1 MTATIQSL
9 VKKLMTVIY
18 SYHDIQN
25 IQDLKIPAD
34 KDQFD
39 NKLNALLSQ
48 SPKKVYESISPVIES
63 ATKTYSDRKFFLYF
77 LLKEAVYLHHISI
90 RNAPLTGEDF
100 TKLLDN
106 LTNFI
111 SNLVHLL
118 KTDKGKTIKVNQA
131 ILNFDEQGQVDAVS
145 YSQLDL
151 KGLIKVRY
159 IAGSSDCQTG
169 TLSRNHIINPLLE
182 QENSIEKACYSV
194 CMDFKKDLLCKHTD
208 QIYNENIELKA
219 ENARLKDALEK
230 EKAKK
235 NAPLTAIKS
244 GAPLT
249 AIKFGAFVT
258 AYPSN
263 WFNKLN
269 SNMNTEAHTA
279 QSSQDCLLVNT

>member
-9 VKKLMTVIY
+9 VRKLITVIY

-34 KDQFD
+34 KDQYD
-39 NKLNALLSQ
+39 NELNALLSQ
-48 SPKKVYESISPVIES
+48 SPKKAFDSISSVIDS
-63 ATKTYSDRKFFLYF
+63 ATKTYPDRKFFLYF

-90 RNAPLTGEDF
+90 RNAPLTDEDF

-118 KTDKGKTIKVNQA
+118 KTDKRKTIKVNQA

-151 KGLIKVRY
+151 KGLINVGY
-159 IAGSSDCQTG
+159 IAGSTDCQTG
-169 TLSRNHIINPLLE
+169 ALSRKHIINPLLE

-194 CMDFKKDLLCKHTD
+194 CMHFKKDLLCEHTD

-219 ENARLKDALEK
+219 EVARLQATLEK

-235 NAPLTAIKS
+235 NPPLTAIKS
-244 GAPLT
+244 
-249 AIKFGAFVT
+249 GAFVT

-263 WFNKLN
+263 WFNGLN
-269 SNMNTEAHTA
+269 SKIITEAHPA
-279 QSSQDCLLVNT
+279 QSSQELPPVNT